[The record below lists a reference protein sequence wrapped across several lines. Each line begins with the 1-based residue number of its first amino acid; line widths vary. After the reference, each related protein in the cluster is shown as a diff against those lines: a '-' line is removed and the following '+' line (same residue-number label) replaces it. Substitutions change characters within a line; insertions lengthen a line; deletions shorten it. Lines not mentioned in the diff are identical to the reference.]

1 MTQNCVG
8 YSQNQVLK
16 LIVGHDE
23 TSFFCILK
31 CKVRLRTSR
40 KKIQVF
46 WDLFKHPWRRF
57 LWNKIT
63 AFSYYL
69 FWEGTKYASAKKI
82 FVRFWSFS
90 GSNFPAFG
98 LNREIYSVSLRIQS
112 ECRKIRTRKTPN
124 TDTSHTVSLRLSNK
138 FFLQTKQVTE
148 EFTWRCSIK
157 KVSACN
163 FFKKR
168 LQYRCFF
175 LWFLQ
180 KLSEQAF

>member
-1 MTQNCVG
+1 M
-8 YSQNQVLK
+8 
-16 LIVGHDE
+16 
-23 TSFFCILK
+23 
-31 CKVRLRTSR
+31 
-40 KKIQVF
+40 
-46 WDLFKHPWRRF
+46 
-57 LWNKIT
+57 
-63 AFSYYL
+63 
-69 FWEGTKYASAKKI
+69 EGTKYASAKKI

-175 LWFLQ
+175 CDFCKNYQ
-180 KLSEQAF
+180 NKLFNGTLPVVASELKLVASDRQVISEFKNCLKIAMLENFQNQNNTSNEKLKRCAIVLTLVF